1 MSAKGL
7 VLDNALKSYEER
19 LAHIESEINR
29 LGEAN
34 ITNYMK
40 KKIAS
45 YLIEAT
51 DLEPRGEIITPN
63 RMVTVNKRETSREG
77 LVDKLEGGES
87 ALHSLIRQD
96 KNTILTPKV
105 EITEE
110 DIATIPTMAQLRA
123 EIDKLEAY
131 LKDNPDLDAK
141 KRGKTRQTI
150 IELRKDQYV
159 LKNAYKQPI
168 FGRGNGNNL
177 DEEAKYDISLQD
189 VDQVKDLLVNY
200 AGLKI
205 AFHDKL
211 DSDMKWIL
219 EDLDNLIK
227 QSLADKPTLLYI
239 LNEKING
246 SNNQEIRE
254 GLIKIFGVDHTQ
266 EYISSLYRN
275 KIPQTIANQATE
287 NWIDNIYMNK
297 LKGNYKRCSR
307 CKEIKL
313 ANNRNFS
320 INKTSSSQ
328 FYSICK
334 SCRNQK
340 NK

>member
-7 VLDNALKSYEER
+7 VLDNALKTYEER
-19 LAHIESEINR
+19 LAHIESEIDR

-34 ITNYMK
+34 ITSYMK

-87 ALHSLIRQD
+87 ALHGLIRQD

-219 EDLDNLIK
+219 EDLDNLIE
-227 QSLADKPTLLYI
+227 QSLSDKPTLLYI
-239 LNEKING
+239 LNE
-246 SNNQEIRE
+246 NN
-254 GLIKIFGVDHTQ
+254 HC
-266 EYISSLYRN
+266 
-275 KIPQTIANQATE
+275 
-287 NWIDNIYMNK
+287 W
-297 LKGNYKRCSR
+297 
-307 CKEIKL
+307 
-313 ANNRNFS
+313 
-320 INKTSSSQ
+320 
-328 FYSICK
+328 
-334 SCRNQK
+334 
-340 NK
+340 

>member
-1 MSAKGL
+1 MSARGL
-7 VLDNALKSYEER
+7 VLDNTLKTYEER
-19 LAHIESEINR
+19 LVHVESEINR
-29 LGEAN
+29 LGESN
-34 ITNYMK
+34 LTNYMK
-40 KKIAS
+40 KEIAS

-87 ALHSLIRQD
+87 ALHGLIRQD

-168 FGRGNGNNL
+168 FGRGNSNNL

-205 AFHDKL
+205 TFNDRL
-211 DSDMKWIL
+211 DSDIKWIL

-227 QSLADKPTLLYI
+227 QSLSDKPTLLYI
-239 LNEKING
+239 LKEKING